1 MRIKEN
7 SMTTNKDLILIVSV
21 LAMLLVPASFV
32 FAGDEPWFTNPIK
45 NNEAILSP
53 GDNAY
58 CNKSFMVENMGKEN
72 AEVQVI
78 MGNGDTYHDNVLSPN
93 EKLGYSLTPGGPF
106 ATVGEGVQID
116 DARIV
121 NIGNENLK
129 VHCK

>member
-1 MRIKEN
+1 MNIKN
-7 SMTTNKDLILIVSV
+7 IMTANKNLILIVSFFAV
-21 LAMLLVPASFV
+21 ALLSAG
-32 FAGDEPWFTNPIK
+32 FAYAESEPWFTNPIK

-58 CNKSFMVENMGKEN
+58 CNKGFMVENMGKEDG
-72 AEVQVI
+72 EVQVI

-93 EKLGYSLTPGGPF
+93 EKLAYSLTPGGPF

>member
-1 MRIKEN
+1 MHI
-7 SMTTNKDLILIVSV
+7 NKSFIFVVSILAVLFLPVS
-21 LAMLLVPASFV
+21 
-32 FAGDEPWFTNPIK
+32 FAFADTPWFSQELK

-58 CNKSFMVENMGKEN
+58 CNKSFMVENMGKES

-93 EKLGYSLTPGGPF
+93 ETLGYSLTPGGPF
-106 ATVGEGVQID
+106 ATIGEGVQID

-121 NIGNENLK
+121 NIGNETLK